1 MQTTTAEAEL
11 SVAMPT
17 TTPAPAMSEKASAF
31 TIASLMADCTGSSR
45 AAITGGS
52 SVSTSS
58 AATDGDCVSASAASQ
73 QRRDVESPT
82 TTSTQNYTSC
92 TTLGTLRFITGVGNR
107 SGGPGGCP
115 TNNSTNK
122 NFNVHI
128 INFRERKVNKTQV
141 EKRLH
146 CDQLILR
153 KISEFHATRCQMLKL
168 NAPISISARRG
179 SVYSVPRTS

>member
-1 MQTTTAEAEL
+1 MHRSSGNMQTTTAEAEL

-92 TTLGTLRFITGVGNR
+92 TTLGTLRFITGVGT
-107 SGGPGGCP
+107 GPADPAAAGP
-115 TNNSTNK
+115 IIRQTRILMFTLST
-122 NFNVHI
+122 FANV
-128 INFRERKVNKTQV
+128 K
-141 EKRLH
+141 
-146 CDQLILR
+146 
-153 KISEFHATRCQMLKL
+153 
-168 NAPISISARRG
+168 
-179 SVYSVPRTS
+179 